1 MSAAQLAQALSIL
14 PRIKDK
20 NLLVG
25 VNTADDAGVY
35 RISKNTA
42 VVSTIDILTPVII
55 EPKVYGMIVAANSI
69 SDIYAMGGDP
79 KLALNIIGF
88 PGNGDPEVLGHILW
102 GGQNKAH
109 EAGVTIVGGHTFV
122 TDEIKYGLAVFGYIH
137 PDRIITNAGAQPGD
151 VIVLTKPIGVGILIQ
166 SVLEKMDQE
175 VDLRR
180 AINAMT
186 TLNRDASHA
195 MRESGAH
202 AATDITG
209 FGLAGHLVEMAQ
221 ASRVGIELQLS
232 QIPVHRGALEI
243 LKRGIKDP
251 GISMNLGSFSDH
263 VLRKDNDSLLGN
275 LIFSSETS
283 GGLAIA
289 LPEDKLNLF
298 QEKYSNPAPV
308 IGKVTKENPGMI
320 TALP

>member
-14 PRIKDK
+14 PRVKDK

-35 RISKNTA
+35 QIGKNTA
-42 VVSTIDILTPVII
+42 VVSSIDILTPVII
-55 EPKVYGMIVAANSI
+55 DPKVYGMIVAANSI
-69 SDIYAMGGDP
+69 SDIYAMGGEP

-88 PGNGDPEVLGHILW
+88 PGNGDPEVLGQILW
-102 GGQNKAH
+102 GGQNKAQ
-109 EAGVTIVGGHTFV
+109 EAEVTIVGGHTFV

-151 VIVLTKPIGVGILIQ
+151 VIVLTKPIGVGVIIQ
-166 SVLEKMDQE
+166 SVLEKKDQK

-180 AINAMT
+180 VIKAMT
-186 TLNRDASHA
+186 TLNRNASHA
-195 MRESGAH
+195 MRQTGAH

-209 FGLAGHLVEMAQ
+209 YGLAGHLVEMAQ

-232 QIPVHRGALEI
+232 HIPVHKGALEI
-243 LKRGIKDP
+243 LKKGIQEP
-251 GISMNLGSFSDH
+251 GIAMNLSSFSNNVQRRD
-263 VLRKDNDSLLGN
+263 DDSLLGK

-289 LPEDKLNLF
+289 LSGERLSFF
-298 QEKYSNPAPV
+298 QEKFPNLASV
-308 IGKVTKENPGMI
+308 IGKVTKENPGII
-320 TALP
+320 TTIP

>member
-14 PRIKDK
+14 PRVKDK

-35 RISKNTA
+35 QISKNTA
-42 VVSTIDILTPVII
+42 VVSSIDILTPVII
-55 EPKVYGMIVAANSI
+55 DPKVYGMVVAANSI

-88 PGNGDPEVLGHILW
+88 PGNGDPEILGHILW
-102 GGQNKAH
+102 GGQNKAQ

-137 PDRIITNAGAQPGD
+137 PDRIITNAGAQPDD
-151 VIVLTKPIGVGILIQ
+151 VIVLTKPIGVGTIVQ
-166 SVLEKMDQE
+166 SVLEKKDQG
-175 VDLRR
+175 VDIRR
-180 AINAMT
+180 VIKAMT

-195 MRESGAH
+195 MRQAGAN

-209 FGLAGHLVEMAQ
+209 YGLAGHLVEMAQ
-221 ASRVGIELQLS
+221 ASRVGITLQLS
-232 QIPVHRGALEI
+232 QIPVHKGALTI
-243 LKRGIKDP
+243 LERGIEEP
-251 GISMNLGSFSDH
+251 GIAMNLGSFADK
-263 VLRKDNDSLLGN
+263 VQRKDNNSLLGK

-283 GGLAIA
+283 GGLAIV
-289 LPEDKLNLF
+289 LPKEKLSVF
-298 QEKYSNPAPV
+298 QERYSYAAPI
-308 IGKVTKENPGMI
+308 IGRVTKENPGTI
-320 TALP
+320 TTVA

>member
-14 PRIKDK
+14 PRSKDK

-42 VVSTIDILTPVII
+42 VVSSIDILTPVIMD
-55 EPKVYGMIVAANSI
+55 PKVYGMIVAANSI

-88 PGNGDPEVLGHILW
+88 PGNGDPEVLGQILL
-102 GGQNKAH
+102 GGQEKAQ

-122 TDEIKYGLAVFGYIH
+122 ADEIKYGLAVFGYIH

-151 VIVLTKPIGVGILIQ
+151 VIVLTKPIGAGTIIQ
-166 SVLEKMDQE
+166 SVLEKKNQGI
-175 VDLRR
+175 DLRR
-180 AINAMT
+180 VIKAMT

-195 MRESGAH
+195 MREAGAH

-209 FGLAGHLVEMAQ
+209 YGLVGHLVEMAQ

-232 QIPVHRGALEI
+232 QIPVHKGALKSLE
-243 LKRGIKDP
+243 RGIEEP
-251 GISMNLGSFSDH
+251 GIAMNLGSFSDN
-263 VLRKDNDSLLGN
+263 VQRKDNDFLLGK

-283 GGLAIA
+283 GGLAIV
-289 LPEDKLNLF
+289 LPEEKLGLF
-298 QEKYSNPAPV
+298 QKRYSDSAPV
-308 IGKVTKENPGMI
+308 IGKVTKKNPGIIMPI
-320 TALP
+320 L

>member
-35 RISKNTA
+35 QISKNTA
-42 VVSTIDILTPVII
+42 VVSSIDILTPVVID
-55 EPKVYGMIVAANSI
+55 PKVYGMIVAANSI

-88 PGNGDPEVLGHILW
+88 PGNGDPEVLGNILW
-102 GGQNKAH
+102 GGQEKAQ

-122 TDEIKYGLAVFGYIH
+122 ADEIKYGLAVFGYIH
-137 PDRIITNAGAQPGD
+137 PERIITNAEAQPGD
-151 VIVLTKPIGVGILIQ
+151 IIVLTKPLGVGILVQ
-166 SVLEKMDQE
+166 SVLEKKDQGI
-175 VDLRR
+175 DLRR
-180 AINAMT
+180 AISAMT
-186 TLNRDASHA
+186 TLNRDASYA
-195 MRESGAH
+195 MRQAGAH

-209 FGLAGHLVEMAQ
+209 YGLAGHIVEMAQ
-221 ASRVGIELQLS
+221 ASRVGIELTLS
-232 QIPVHRGALEI
+232 QIPVHKGTLEI
-243 LKRGIKDP
+243 LKQGIKDP
-251 GISMNLGSFSDH
+251 GISMNLASFADRVH
-263 VLRKDNDSLLGN
+263 RKDNDSPLGN

-289 LPEDKLNLF
+289 LPEDKLSFF
-298 QEKYSNPAPV
+298 QEKYSKSAPV
-308 IGKVTKENPGMI
+308 IGRVTAENPGTV

>member
-14 PRIKDK
+14 PRIEDK
-20 NLLVG
+20 NLMVG

-42 VVSTIDILTPVII
+42 VVSSIDILTPVVID
-55 EPKVYGMIVAANSI
+55 PKVYGMIVAANSI

-79 KLALNIIGF
+79 MLALNIIGF
-88 PGNGDPEVLGHILW
+88 PGNGDPEVLGRILW
-102 GGQNKAH
+102 GGQNKAQ

-122 TDEIKYGLAVFGYIH
+122 ADEIKYGLAVFGYIH
-137 PDRIITNAGAQPGD
+137 PDKIITNAGAQPGD
-151 VIVLTKPIGVGILIQ
+151 VVVLTKPIGVGILIQ
-166 SVLEKMDQE
+166 SVLEKMDKR

-195 MRESGAH
+195 MRQAGAH

-209 FGLAGHLVEMAQ
+209 YGLAGHLVEMAQ

-232 QIPVHRGALEI
+232 HIPVHKGALEI
-243 LKRGIKDP
+243 LKKGIKEP
-251 GISMNLGSFSDH
+251 GIAMNLGSFSNN
-263 VLRKDNDSLLGN
+263 VQRKDNDSLLGT

-289 LPEDKLNLF
+289 LSEDKLDIF
-298 QEKYSNPAPV
+298 QEKYSNSAPV
-308 IGKVTKENPGMI
+308 IGKVTKENPGI
-320 TALP
+320 VTALL

>member
-35 RISKNTA
+35 RIGKNTA
-42 VVSTIDILTPVII
+42 VVSSVDILTPVIM

-88 PGNGDPEVLGHILW
+88 PGNGDPEVLGQILW
-102 GGQNKAH
+102 GGQNKAE

-122 TDEIKYGLAVFGYIH
+122 ADEIKYGLAVFGYIH
-137 PDRIITNAGAQPGD
+137 PDRIITNAGARPGD
-151 VIVLTKPIGVGILIQ
+151 VIVLTKPIGVGTLIQ
-166 SVLEKMDQE
+166 SVLEKKDHG

-180 AINAMT
+180 ATNAMI

-195 MRESGAH
+195 MRQVDAH

-209 FGLAGHLVEMAQ
+209 YGLAGHLVEMAQ

-232 QIPVHRGALEI
+232 HIPVHKGVLDS
-243 LKRGIKDP
+243 LKRGVKEP
-251 GISMNLGSFSDH
+251 GIAMNFGSFSEK
-263 VLRKDNDSLLGN
+263 VQRKDNDSLLGS

-289 LPEDKLNLF
+289 LSEAKLNLF
-298 QEKYSNPAPV
+298 QEKYPNPAPV
-308 IGKVTKENPGMI
+308 IGNVTEKNPGI
-320 TALP
+320 VTVLP